1 MFLYRAAKC
10 PRHTSP
16 RLDAKVRS
24 RRYPAVF
31 LLCPENQQKHDIAR
45 CSTHTAIPGPARGL
59 YTSGLLVIS
68 NSVAAVDPT
77 PLYEKLKSSLKGD
90 MAAGKL
96 APGDRI
102 PAERLLADTHKVSR
116 ITVKKALTDLV
127 TEGFL
132 EHLPHRR
139 GTYVRDRQSRT
150 DAPRFI
156 AVAIDDVRNSFG
168 AQILRGIEDF
178 LWDRRIH
185 TLICN
190 ADRDFGKVEEY
201 FHSLRSHDIAGVIF
215 APVIDAGYR
224 EGNNK
229 LVGILQ
235 KAQIPFTLVDRYIP
249 RLLAN
254 YVGANHEESSRTLT
268 RYLIDRGHRR
278 ILLARGLECTSMDE
292 REQGYRNAFEEA
304 GVPVDERLVVS
315 INDNLVDPE
324 PSEEVLKRL
333 KGLIH
338 RAGSFTCFYA
348 LNDGLLRAGVAAM
361 RSLGIN
367 VAADVQL
374 ASHNEIEHPPIPLL
388 KTMPHCIEPTYD
400 MGWEAA
406 RVLVEHINDPSRAI
420 VQKILKSR
428 FVPMEAEEPR

>member
-1 MFLYRAAKC
+1 
-10 PRHTSP
+10 
-16 RLDAKVRS
+16 V
-24 RRYPAVF
+24 
-31 LLCPENQQKHDIAR
+31 PE
-45 CSTHTAIPGPARGL
+45 PE
-59 YTSGLLVIS
+59 
-68 NSVAAVDPT
+68 PT
-77 PLYEKLKSSLKGD
+77 LLYEKLKSSIKSD
-90 MAAGKL
+90 IAARKVT
-96 APGDRI
+96 PGDRI
-102 PAERLLADTHKVSR
+102 PAERLLAETHGVSR

-127 TEGFL
+127 AEGFL
-132 EHLPHRR
+132 EHLPNRR
-139 GTYVRDRQSRT
+139 GTFVRDRQGPSSS
-150 DAPRFI
+150 PRFI

-201 FHSLRSHDIAGVIF
+201 FQSLRSHDIAGVIF

-224 EGNNK
+224 EGNSK
-229 LVGILQ
+229 LVAILG

-268 RYLIDRGHRR
+268 RYLIDHGHRR

-292 REQGYRNAFEEA
+292 REQGYRNACEEA
-304 GVPVDERLVVS
+304 GIPVDERLVVS
-315 INDNLVDPE
+315 LNDNLVDPE
-324 PSEEVLKRL
+324 PSEEVVKRL

-338 RAGSFTCFYA
+338 RAGTFSCFYA
-348 LNDGLLRAGVAAM
+348 LNDGLLRAGVAAL
-361 RSLGIN
+361 RALDI
-367 VAADVQL
+367 DVEKTIQL
-374 ASHNEIEHPPIPLL
+374 ASHNEIDHPPIPMA
-388 KTMPHCIEPTYD
+388 KTMPHCIEPTYE

-428 FVPMEAEEPR
+428 FVPMESEKLP